1 VNARSGRSRCRPH
14 LLSRGAVDYL
24 VAHAY
29 SCVLWNSVP
38 RDWVDPDLH
47 DIPDACLARLPG
59 FIDAVRDRG
68 MALVP
73 EVPRECA
80 PIVDGRVV
88 RDLGELVARPAS
100 A

>member
-1 VNARSGRSRCRPH
+1 
-14 LLSRGAVDYL
+14 
-24 VAHAY
+24 
-29 SCVLWNSVP
+29 
-38 RDWVDPDLH
+38 LH

-73 EVPRECA
+73 EVPRECT